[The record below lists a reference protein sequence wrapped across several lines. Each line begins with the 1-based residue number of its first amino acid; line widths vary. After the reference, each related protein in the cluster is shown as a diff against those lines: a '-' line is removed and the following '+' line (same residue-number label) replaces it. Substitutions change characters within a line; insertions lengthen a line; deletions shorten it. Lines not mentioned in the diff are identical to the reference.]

1 MAALQLDLYPKAAAT
16 PRADTTHARPPL
28 GGGRSRRG
36 GEARGARR
44 PGAERQRGGRTLDE
58 VLVGAWEGLLAH
70 HPVTCPVCSAAMTP
84 RYGSGPGPVGGRC
97 TSCGS
102 TLG

>member
-1 MAALQLDLYPKAAAT
+1 VNAT
-16 PRADTTHARPPL
+16 LSFDFDTAYARPPL
-28 GGGRSRRG
+28 SGGRSRRG
-36 GEARGARR
+36 GEASGARC
-44 PGAERQRGGRTLDE
+44 PEAQRQRGGRTLDE

-70 HPVTCPVCSAAMTP
+70 HPVTCPVCSSAMEP

-97 TSCGS
+97 KGCAS

>member
-1 MAALQLDLYPKAAAT
+1 MTATFQLDF
-16 PRADTTHARPPL
+16 DTAYARPPL
-28 GGGRSRRG
+28 SGGRSRRSR
-36 GEARGARR
+36 EAPGARC
-44 PGAERQRGGRTLDE
+44 PDAQRQRDRRTLDE

-70 HPVTCPVCSAAMTP
+70 HPVACPVCSSAMEP

-97 TSCGS
+97 KGCGS